1 MIRIYKDGDFV
12 LDLSRISELITKAD
26 SVIIKLFTTNTTVF
40 CEYSKED
47 ITDNKI
53 DVSYDRIQGIG
64 EGVITCRYDL
74 GFDSEKYPDLQ
85 QNVIG
90 QFTTNYYLA
99 SGEIVPS
106 EDEDHILS
114 GVAWGN
120 IVGSLDS
127 QTDLATRL
135 NQKVNNSTF
144 QTYSAN
150 TAEAINDKVDYTE
163 FANEIEDLNIELDS
177 KADLSGLTALQM
189 QVDNLPTSDI
199 ISGLNSKIDSHTANT
214 VVHVTQADK
223 NNWNS
228 KQTAG
233 DYATNT
239 KVNQVDTKVDNVDYK
254 LANNYYNKG
263 QVDVMVNNVK
273 SDVDGDI
280 TRVENNLN
288 NYLST
293 AQATATYL
301 TKKDAAN
308 TYQPKNDYATN
319 TQVNEKISSLSGYVE
334 SNFMRKA
341 EPVII
346 NQTETTVT
354 INPNVLNV
362 WGEVEELE
370 ISFAEV
376 DSTKYNEFMIQFYS
390 GAIATTLV
398 LPSNV
403 QWLTEPTI
411 NSFTTYQISIVN
423 NLGIMEGWNNE

>member
-1 MIRIYKDGDFV
+1 MIRIYNGSDFI
-12 LDLSRISELITKAD
+12 LDLSRISELIEIAD
-26 SVIIKLFTTNTTVF
+26 SVVVKLFTTNVNVF

-47 ITDNKI
+47 IEDNKI
-53 DVSYDRIQGIG
+53 EVTYDRIQGIG

-74 GFDSEKYPDLQ
+74 GFDNSKYPDLK

-106 EDEDHILS
+106 EDEEHILS

-144 QTYSAN
+144 ETYSAN
-150 TAEAINDKVDYTE
+150 TEAALNDKVDYTE
-163 FANEIEDLNIELDS
+163 FANEIEDINLELDS
-177 KADLSGLTALQM
+177 KADLSGLTALKQ

-199 ISGLNSKIDSHTANT
+199 ISGLNNKIDSHTANT

-228 KQTAG
+228 KQAAG

-239 KVNQVDTKVDNVDYK
+239 KVNQVDAKVDNVNLRVTNLSADTRDNINE
-254 LANNYYNKG
+254 LNGA
-263 QVDVMVNNVK
+263 
-273 SDVDGDI
+273 I
-280 TRVENNLN
+280 TNIGSRVTSVENNVTN

-301 TKKDAAN
+301 TKADAAN
-308 TYQPKNDYATN
+308 TYQTKNNYVTNVQLSEQLNNYVRKNDP
-319 TQVNEKISSLSGYVE
+319 QVIE
-334 SNFMRKA
+334 
-341 EPVII
+341 
-346 NQTETTVT
+346 QTETTVE
-354 INPNVLNV
+354 IQPNVLNV
-362 WGEVEELE
+362 WGTVASLT
-370 ISFAEV
+370 ITFAEV
-376 DSTKYNEFMIQFYS
+376 DATKYNEFMIQFVS
-390 GAIATTLV
+390 GATPTTLT
-398 LPSNV
+398 LPNTVS
-403 QWLTEPTI
+403 WLTEANI
-411 NSFTTYQISIVN
+411 EANTTYQISIVN
-423 NLGIMEGWNNE
+423 NLGIMEGWQ

>member
-1 MIRIYKDGDFV
+1 MIRIYNGSDFI
-12 LDLSRISELITKAD
+12 LDLSRISELIEIAD
-26 SVIIKLFTTNTTVF
+26 SVVVKLFTTNVNVF

-64 EGVITCRYDL
+64 EGVITCRYDI
-74 GFDSEKYPDLQ
+74 GIDNTKYPDLK

-106 EDEDHILS
+106 EDEEHILS

-144 QTYSAN
+144 NSTI
-150 TAEAINDKVDYTE
+150 E
-163 FANEIEDLNIELDS
+163 EIELEIEGKADIDEVQSGFDSVNDALDL
-177 KADLSGLTALQM
+177 KADLSGLTALQT
-189 QVDNLPTSDI
+189 QVDNLPTSDV

-228 KQTAG
+228 KQAAG

-239 KVNQVDTKVDNVDYK
+239 KVNQVDAKVDNVNLRVTNLSADT
-254 LANNYYNKG
+254 
-263 QVDVMVNNVK
+263 
-273 SDVDGDI
+273 SDNINDLNGAI
-280 TRVENNLN
+280 TNIGSRVTSVENNVTN

-301 TKKDAAN
+301 TKADAAN
-308 TYQPKNDYATN
+308 TYQTKNNYVTNVQLSEQLNNYVRKNDP
-319 TQVNEKISSLSGYVE
+319 QV
-334 SNFMRKA
+334 
-341 EPVII
+341 I
-346 NQTETTVT
+346 NQTETEVT
-354 INPNVLNV
+354 IQPNVLNV
-362 WGEVEELE
+362 WGEVASLT
-370 ISFAEV
+370 ITFAEV
-376 DSTKYNEFMIQFYS
+376 DATKYNEFMIQFES
-390 GAIATTLV
+390 GVSPTTLT
-398 LPSNV
+398 LPNTVS
-403 QWLTEPTI
+403 WLTEANI
-411 NSFTTYQISIVN
+411 EANTTYQISIVN
-423 NLGIMEGWNNE
+423 NLGIMEGWQ

>member
-90 QFTTNYYLA
+90 QFTTNFYLA
-99 SGEIVPS
+99 NGVIVPS
-106 EDEDHILS
+106 EDDDDILS
-114 GVAWGN
+114 GVSWGK
-120 IVGSLDS
+120 IVGSIDS
-127 QTDLATRL
+127 QTDLTNRL

-150 TAEAINDKVDYTE
+150 TAAAIEDKVDYTE

-177 KADLSGLTALQM
+177 KADLSGLTALQT
-189 QVDNLPTSDI
+189 QVDNLPTSDV
-199 ISGLNSKIDSHTANT
+199 ISGLNSKIDTHTANT

-223 NNWNS
+223 DNWNS
-228 KQTAG
+228 KQASG
-233 DYATNT
+233 DYATRQE
-239 KVNQVDTKVDNVDYK
+239 VNEVSESLDNVEYS
-254 LANNYYNKG
+254 LSNNYYTKN
-263 QVDVMVNNVK
+263 QTNTQINQSVSNVE
-273 SDVDGDI
+273 SRV
-280 TRVENNLN
+280 TSVENNFN
-288 NYLST
+288 NYISQ
-293 AQATATYL
+293 AQAAATYL

-308 TYQPKNDYATN
+308 SYQPKNDYVTN
-319 TQVNEKISSLSGYVE
+319 VQLSEQLNNYVRKNDPQV
-334 SNFMRKA
+334 
-341 EPVII
+341 I

-362 WGEVEELE
+362 WGEVASLT
-370 ISFAEV
+370 ITFAEV
-376 DSTKYNEFMIQFYS
+376 DATKYNEFMIQFES
-390 GAIATTLV
+390 GAVATTLT
-398 LPSNV
+398 LPATVS
-403 QWLTEPTI
+403 WLTDVKIEA
-411 NSFTTYQISIVN
+411 NTTYQISIVN
-423 NLGIMEGWNNE
+423 NLGIMEGWQ